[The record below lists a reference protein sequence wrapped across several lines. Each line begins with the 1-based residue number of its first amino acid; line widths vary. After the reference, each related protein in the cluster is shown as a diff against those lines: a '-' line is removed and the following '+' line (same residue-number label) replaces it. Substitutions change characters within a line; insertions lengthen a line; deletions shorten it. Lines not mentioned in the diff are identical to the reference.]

1 MRKYLIILSTI
12 LIVFIFYL
20 EKTNKQQ
27 NINTEEIKNKSEKIT
42 NSIKKDD
49 ILILKNPITIKNG
62 FYCNWIVE
70 KDFAYGFYSK
80 KSFLPKI
87 ILKNTKLVVQWVT
100 EKKVMLPGLSNSIP
114 NQDTV
119 ICAKTERGQEI
130 YIVIIKGQNIKIINK
145 GKKMHYSGD
154 VSLADSADL
163 RKIFIVN
170 ITD

>member
-27 NINTEEIKNKSEKIT
+27 NINNEEIKNKSEKIT
-42 NSIKKDD
+42 DLIKKDD
-49 ILILKNPITIKNG
+49 ILILKNTITIKNG

-70 KDFAYGFYSK
+70 EDFAYGIYSK
-80 KSFLPKI
+80 KSFLPKL
-87 ILKNTKLVVQWVT
+87 ILKNTKLVVQWAT

-119 ICAKTERGQEI
+119 ICAKTDKDQEI
-130 YIVIIKGQNIKIINK
+130 YIVLIKGQNIKIINK
-145 GKKMHYSGD
+145 GKKIHYSGD
-154 VSLADSADL
+154 VSIADSKDL
-163 RKIFIVN
+163 KKIFI
-170 ITD
+170 IK